1 MLKAKNHILLL
12 SLLYFLTSCL
22 EVIDFQSEETGGQ
35 LTIYGK
41 ITNSDLHDQSIRISR
56 ATSDRNPEEVVTN
69 ASIEVTDDQDCLHTY
84 YFDEKNGHYI
94 PNAPY
99 AGIPG
104 RSYQARIQVDGR
116 EYLSSF
122 QQMPSSQSTDS
133 TYFQF
138 RRVTTL
144 SGTGGATDAF
154 FMQVFTNSEIPET
167 DDPLFIRWDI
177 LQVYVQLGIVLPSA
191 NFPRYSPTD
200 CYIEEPFIGETLI
213 TYDGREVGPG
223 RLQGQFMAE
232 TLLDQSFNTL
242 RGFGVVQ
249 NSITEEAFDYWARIE
264 EVSNRVGSIFETP
277 PAAIR
282 GNITNIADEEDFAL
296 GFFEVARVDTTGTF
310 VTPDDIP
317 VFLGNGGNF
326 ILCNEEFSFGELF
339 AVPFECFPCLLDI
352 GVHPACLNCTIL
364 NNSTRTRPSYLFR

>member
-1 MLKAKNHILLL
+1 MLNIKNQTLLL
-12 SLLYFLTSCL
+12 SLAFLVTSCL
-22 EVIDFQSEETGGQ
+22 EVIDFQSDETGGQ

-41 ITNSDLHDQSIRISR
+41 ITNSDLHDQSIRVSR
-56 ATSDRNPEEVVTN
+56 ATSDRNPEEIVEN
-69 ASIEVTDDQDCLHTY
+69 AVIEVIDDQDCVHTY
-84 YFDEKNGHYI
+84 FFDEKNGFYA

-104 RSYQARIQVDGR
+104 RSYRARIQVDGQ

-122 QQMPSSQSTDS
+122 QKMPLSQSKDS

-138 RRVTTL
+138 RRITTL
-144 SGTGGATDAF
+144 SNTGGEAEAI
-154 FMQVFTNSEIPET
+154 FMQVFTDSEIPET
-167 DDPLFIRWDI
+167 DEPLFIRWDI
-177 LQVYVQLGIVLPSA
+177 LQVYVQLGIILPSS
-191 NFPRYSPTD
+191 NFPRYSPID
-200 CYIEEPFIGETLI
+200 CYIEEPFIGETLKMH
-213 TYDGREVGPG
+213 DGREVGPG
-223 RLQGQFMAE
+223 TLQGQFMAE
-232 TLLDQSFNTL
+232 TLLDESFNTL
-242 RGFGVVQ
+242 RGFGIVQ

-282 GNITNIADEEDFAL
+282 GNITNVADEEDFAL

-326 ILCNEEFSFGELF
+326 ILCNEEHTFAELF

-352 GVHPACLNCTIL
+352 GVHPACINCTIL
-364 NNSTRTRPSYLFR
+364 NNSTRTRPSYLF